1 MEGLLRKAQ
10 PFVVAAHA
18 QKHGSDRRAA
28 HLPCRPLV
36 PDCGFAKAKLQ
47 KRIVAG
53 IGLQS
58 GDTRQLFIING
69 VTNRLHD
76 LALS

>member
-10 PFVVAAHA
+10 PFVVAANG
-18 QKHGSDRRAA
+18 QILGSEPRAA

-36 PDCGFAKAKLQ
+36 PDRGFAKAKLQ
-47 KRIVAG
+47 KRIVAR

-58 GDTRQLFIING
+58 GNAGQLF
-69 VTNRLHD
+69 
-76 LALS
+76 